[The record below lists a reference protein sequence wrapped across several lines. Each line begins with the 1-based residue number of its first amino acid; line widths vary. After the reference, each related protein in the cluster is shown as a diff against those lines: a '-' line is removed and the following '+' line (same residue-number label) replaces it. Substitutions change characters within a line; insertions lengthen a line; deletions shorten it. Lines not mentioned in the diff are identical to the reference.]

1 MRFLLVAFAFAITVF
16 AARTAFADQRF
27 AIVIGANPGWSS
39 DRPLRFA
46 ENDAERMRD
55 VLVGLGGFSAD
66 RVALLRDP
74 DTSEVRATL
83 RDLVRTVQASSEDT
97 LVFVYYSGHADDER
111 LHLKGD
117 PLSFKELH
125 ATLRSL
131 PATIKVAV
139 IDACKSGAV
148 TRKGGTRVDEF
159 AVTVDNPKL
168 SGMVIL
174 TSSGAD
180 ELSQESRALAGSV
193 FTHHLV
199 SGLRGAADTNK
210 DNQVTLAEA
219 YQYAYARTR
228 ADTAVTGVPQ
238 RPSFR
243 YELTGQGELVLSQL
257 KAQAKVAQMTLPK
270 GDATKY
276 VVLDAHEWR
285 LIAEAQ
291 TEKDREVVLALAP
304 GNYRVK
310 KVYPDRLE
318 VGSLVLAAGEKALV
332 DNISYKSAPISQGIV
347 KGSPDDLTPEDH
359 REWQRTQAFGLL
371 AQGQASAA
379 LNMFDALLREAPD
392 DMQAWR
398 GRARALVRL
407 AEAYQR
413 VNDHMRERLTLD
425 DALKADPTLTQ
436 DPMFSMWY
444 QRLGELSARNQ
455 LTWEQK
461 QKLEQQLRDNP
472 RTDKT
477 FGLGFDL
484 VSARGLFTLDAELVI
499 KHMVFPRF
507 ALDFAEQGFDA
518 GFIVAPLPRRWS
530 PFFGVGGHVS
540 LKKLGVDIGGDTT
553 GTAGDGMTE
562 YSTDDIFGLHARA
575 EAGAQYVSRSG
586 FRTDLGLALVLFNDK
601 NGKTQTI
608 GWPIF
613 HFGWVW

>member
-1 MRFLLVAFAFAITVF
+1 MRPVAVLGLVVF
-16 AARTAFADQRF
+16 AMLAAAPTRALAEQRY
-27 AIVIGANPGWSS
+27 AVVIGANPGWAS
-39 DRPLRFA
+39 DRPLRYA

-55 VLVGLGGFSAD
+55 VLVSLGGFSPD

-83 RDLVRTVQASSEDT
+83 RDLARTAQGSSEDT

-111 LHLKGD
+111 LHLKGE
-117 PLSFKELH
+117 PLGFKELH

-131 PATIKVAV
+131 PATIKLAV
-139 IDACKSGAV
+139 VDACKSGAV

-159 AVTVDNPKL
+159 AVSVDNPKL

-199 SGLRGAADTNK
+199 SGLRGAADANK
-210 DNQVTLAEA
+210 DSQVTLAEA
-219 YQYAYARTR
+219 YQYAYSRTR
-228 ADTAVTGVPQ
+228 ADTATTGVPQ

-243 YELTGQGELVLSQL
+243 YELTGQGELVLAQL
-257 KAQAKVAQMTLPK
+257 KTTKSAQMTVPK
-270 GDATKY
+270 GDGTKY

-285 LIAEAQ
+285 LIAEAHSD
-291 TEKDREVVLALAP
+291 KDRDITLALAP

-332 DNISYKSAPISQGIV
+332 DNIAYKSAPLSQGIV
-347 KGSPDDLTPEDH
+347 KGSPDDLGPEEH

-379 LNMFDALLREAPD
+379 LNLFDQLLRETPED
-392 DMQAWR
+392 TLAWR

-413 VNDHMRERLTLD
+413 VNDHMRERLTLN
-425 DALKADPTLTQ
+425 DALKADPSLTQ
-436 DPMFSMWY
+436 DPMFTLWY
-444 QRLGELSARNQ
+444 QRLGELDARTQ

-461 QKLEQQLRDNP
+461 MKLDRELKQNP
-472 RTDKT
+472 RTNKA

-484 VSARGLFTLDAELVI
+484 ISARGLFTVDASLMW
-499 KHMVFPRF
+499 KRMVFPRV
-507 ALDFAEQGFDA
+507 ALDFGSQGFDA
-518 GFIVAPLPRRWS
+518 GIVIAPLPRKWS
-530 PFFGVGGHVS
+530 PFFGLGGHVS
-540 LKKLGVDIGGDTT
+540 LKKLGVDIGGGS
-553 GTAGDGMTE
+553 GTAGSGDQM
-562 YSTDDIFGLHARA
+562 YSTSDIFGLHARA
-575 EAGAQYVSRSG
+575 EAGAQFVGRSG
-586 FRTDLGLALVLFNDK
+586 FRTDLGLAILVFKDGE
-601 NGKTQTI
+601 GKQRTI

>member
-1 MRFLLVAFAFAITVF
+1 MRLALVVLGFLAVAHS
-16 AARTAFADQRF
+16 TAFAEQRY
-27 AIVIGANPGWSS
+27 AILIGSNPGWSS
-39 DRPLRFA
+39 DRPLRYA

-55 VLVGLGGFSAD
+55 VLVALGGFSTD

-83 RDLVRTVQASSEDT
+83 RDVARTVQSSSEDT

-117 PLSFKELH
+117 PLTFKELH
-125 ATLRSL
+125 ATIRSL
-131 PATIKVAV
+131 PATLKLAV

-148 TRKGGTRVDEF
+148 TRKGGSRVDEF
-159 AVTVDNPKL
+159 AVSVDSPKL

-228 ADTAVTGVPQ
+228 ADTAVTGTPQ
-238 RPSFR
+238 RPSFK
-243 YELTGQGELVLSQL
+243 YEITGQGELVLAQL
-257 KAQAKVAQMTLPK
+257 KATKVAQMTLPK
-270 GDATKY
+270 GDTKY

-291 TEKDREVVLALAP
+291 AEKDREIILALAP
-304 GNYRVK
+304 GSYKIK
-310 KVYPDRLE
+310 KVYADRLE
-318 VGSLVLAAGEKALV
+318 VGSLVVNAGDKAGLDKLA
-332 DNISYKSAPISQGIV
+332 YTSAPISQGIV
-347 KGSPDDLTPEDH
+347 KGSPDDLSPEDH
-359 REWQRTQAFGLL
+359 HEWQRTQAFGLL
-371 AQGQASAA
+371 SAGQASAA
-379 LNMFDALLREAPD
+379 LNLFDQLLRDVPD

-413 VNDHMRERLTLD
+413 VNDTMHERLTLN
-425 DALKADPTLTQ
+425 DALKADPSLTQ
-436 DPMFSMWY
+436 DPNFTLWY
-444 QRLGELSARNQ
+444 QRLGEIDARNQ
-455 LTWEQK
+455 MTWEQK
-461 QKLEQQLRDNP
+461 QKLQQQVRDNP
-472 RTDKT
+472 RTEKT

-484 VSARGLFTLDAELVI
+484 ISARGLFTMRGSLAI
-499 KHMVFPRF
+499 KHMFFPHV
-507 ALDFAEQGFDA
+507 ALDIGSQGFD
-518 GFIVAPLPRRWS
+518 GGIVFAPLAKRWS
-530 PFFGVGGHVS
+530 PFLGIGGHVS
-540 LKKLGVDIGGDTT
+540 FKKLGIDFGGGGEGMVMVNDESYTT
-553 GTAGDGMTE
+553 E
-562 YSTDDIFGLHARA
+562 ELYGLHARA
-575 EAGAQYVSRSG
+575 EIGAQYVGRSG
-586 FRTDLGLALVLFNDK
+586 FTTELGLALIGFNKAD
-601 NGKTQTI
+601 GTRKTT